1 MPKKVSDG
9 TTIPNQIAS
18 KILSKVR
25 GRLESKKCFDCP
37 EKNPQWASVTFG
49 VLLCTNCSGV
59 HRRLGVHISFVR
71 STTMDGWTVAQL
83 KRMFCGGNG
92 AATEHFAKHGMNS
105 SMLSSRTKSIENKY
119 CSKPAR
125 LYKSF
130 LDQNAKTFT
139 LDPDTERII
148 NQYVA
153 EKKNKKKHHG
163 NYGHGN
169 GAELSSDDV
178 ASSTDDDD
186 GNQEDQLSQRAS
198 GLVSDKKK
206 KEIQRLHDEAK
217 KSTIQYHSKTIE
229 RKHTSKKKK
238 KKKNPFLDA
247 DDFDDLDSFEEETSS
262 KMADLRISSKSKLK
276 QKDNDDDFDFD
287 DVEAQMAERAKLRE
301 QREAER
307 KERDILQMARDKEK
321 EQKRRE
327 KEMRRRERGKEI
339 KKKGAENN
347 GYSMKQIAAQNKK
360 KKAAPPTT
368 DLFTSLDSIASKIKK
383 EENEKSR
390 FVYSATK
397 KGGR

>member
-139 LDPDTERII
+139 LDADTERII
-148 NQYVA
+148 AQYVA
-153 EKKNKKKHHG
+153 EKKKKKHKHHHQQNG
-163 NYGHGN
+163 N
-169 GAELSSDDV
+169 LSSDV
-178 ASSTDDDD
+178 SLSSSDDDD
-186 GNQEDQLSQRAS
+186 KLSPRGS
-198 GLVSDKKK
+198 GLVSDAKK

-217 KSTIQYHSKTIE
+217 RSTIQYHSKTIE
-229 RKHTSKKKK
+229 RKHHSKKKK

-262 KMADLRISSKSKLK
+262 KMKDLSISSKPK
-276 QKDNDDDFDFD
+276 QKDDDDDFDFD
-287 DVEAQMAERAKLRE
+287 DLEAAAEAAKAERAKLRE

-321 EQKRRE
+321 EQKRKDKELRRKE
-327 KEMRRRERGKEI
+327 KGKNM
-339 KKKGAENN
+339 KKKSTVNN
-347 GYSMKQIAAQNKK
+347 GYSMKQIAEQNKK
-360 KKAAPPTT
+360 KKGGPPTT

-383 EENEKSR
+383 DQKEKSQFR
-390 FVYSATK
+390 W
-397 KGGR
+397 